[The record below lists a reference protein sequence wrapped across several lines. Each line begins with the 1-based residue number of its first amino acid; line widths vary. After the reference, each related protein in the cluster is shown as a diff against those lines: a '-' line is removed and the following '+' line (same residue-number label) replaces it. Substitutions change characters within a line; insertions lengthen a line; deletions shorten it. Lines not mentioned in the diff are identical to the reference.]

1 MPKTYCT
8 VLYKKYCSFAGR
20 SLEASWRRCHNSSR
34 FHLSQFVLFL
44 HVIPDRLN
52 EDEIRSLCDGWLS
65 SDSLCKQ
72 KFNWIITIKGKIIV
86 WIKSFILTSESQ
98 KHTTHTHRHRR
109 ENVHSY
115 PPGFISQLVYSIGSG
130 PLLSLSIKI
139 IKCPAVS
146 AWGGGEL
153 SR

>member
-1 MPKTYCT
+1 MTLFLTASFYSIFTQVPKTYCT

-34 FHLSQFVLFL
+34 FRLSQFVLFL

-72 KFNWIITIKGKIIV
+72 KFHWIITIKGKINV
-86 WIKSFILTSESQ
+86 WKC
-98 KHTTHTHRHRR
+98 K
-109 ENVHSY
+109 
-115 PPGFISQLVYSIGSG
+115 
-130 PLLSLSIKI
+130 LLFSTDTLQQNITGLKLLFS
-139 IKCPAVS
+139 
-146 AWGGGEL
+146 W
-153 SR
+153 